1 MHRRKAFRIV
11 LIILLLAAGFICPAA
26 GDEYATLEKG
36 MSGPAVLRLKQSM
49 YYLGYFTSLN
59 LSDSYNDV
67 MVERVK
73 NLQRANGLEEDG
85 IASAALQELV
95 YSGRCLPTA
104 GAPAPTPVPTPVP
117 PPLGPSS
124 LPADL
129 PETTQDGFLAEDG
142 EYLYENPSEG
152 LWICLRKDLAVTVRR
167 YASQTEKLIW
177 FETDIR
183 CSPDS
188 PMLTYVSEGR
198 TPGKRYVSPVV
209 MAEQYASVLAITDDF
224 FGHRLNNNERTGV
237 VIRNGRVIGERT
249 YRNDHPSFPN
259 LEVLALFADGSM
271 KCFLSS
277 EYTAQEYLSMGV
289 TDTFAFGPI
298 LVTGGEKGPHMDD
311 RDYYHYREPRCALG
325 MIEPYHYVVLTVKG
339 RADDSKGTYLPW
351 LADRMLS
358 LGAVEAMNLDGGGT
372 VSLVFNG
379 KMLNK
384 GTKNLRNV
392 TSMIGFGGT
401 PQQLPE

>member
-1 MHRRKAFRIV
+1 MHARKNLFI
-11 LIILLLAAGFICPAA
+11 LIIVILAAGLLCPAA
-26 GDEYATLEKG
+26 GDEYVTLEKG
-36 MSGPAVLRLKQSM
+36 MNGPDVLRLKQAM

-73 NLQRANGLEEDG
+73 RLQKQNGLPEDG
-85 IASAALQELV
+85 IATPALQELIF
-95 YSGRCLPTA
+95 SGNCVPA
-104 GAPAPTPVPTPVP
+104 PGAPAPTPVPTPVP
-117 PPLGPSS
+117 PPLGPDSF
-124 LPADL
+124 PADL
-129 PETTQDGFLAEDG
+129 PETSEDVFLKEEG
-142 EYLYENPSEG
+142 EYLYEDTEEG
-152 LWICLRKDLAVTVRR
+152 LWICLREDLAITVRR
-167 YASQTEKLIW
+167 FTSQTVKLIW
-177 FETDIR
+177 FETDVR
-183 CSPDS
+183 CAPSS

-198 TPGKRYVSPVV
+198 TPGKRYVSPIT

-259 LEVLALFADGSM
+259 LEVLALFSDGSM
-271 KCFLSS
+271 KCFLSN
-277 EYTAQEYLSMGV
+277 EYTAQEYLAMGV

-298 LVTGGEKGPHMDD
+298 LITNGEKGPHMDD
-311 RDYYHYREPRCALG
+311 SDYYHYREPRCALG
-325 MIEPYHYVVLTVKG
+325 MIEPYHYVILTVKG
-339 RADDSKGTYLPW
+339 RSDDSKGTYLPW
-351 LADRMLS
+351 LADRMLE

-384 GTKNLRNV
+384 GTKNLRNI
-392 TSMIGFGGT
+392 TSMIGFGGV
-401 PQQLPE
+401 PQQPAE